1 MFFYALFVPAIA
13 YSSGAVGALNKLCCG
28 VPHNEQIN
36 KRKQKNENYLATAS
50 NAATAPLRDGQAVE
64 KLEKD
69 SNILY
74 DLFDLEKIFKVTK
87 RTLFNWRAK
96 GELPLI
102 EFGGKLYLSKGQLRE
117 LIIQK
122 GGNL

>member
-13 YSSGAVGALNKLCCG
+13 YSSGTVGELNKLCCG
-28 VPHNEQIN
+28 VPHNEKIN
-36 KRKQKNENYLATAS
+36 KMKQKNENYLATAS
-50 NAATAPLRDGQAVE
+50 NAATAHLRDGQAVE

-87 RTLFNWRAK
+87 EHCLI
-96 GELPLI
+96 GEPKAN
-102 EFGGKLYLSKGQLRE
+102 FR
-117 LIIQK
+117 
-122 GGNL
+122 

>member
-13 YSSGAVGALNKLCCG
+13 YSSGTVGELNKLCCG
-28 VPHNEQIN
+28 VPHNEKIN
-36 KRKQKNENYLATAS
+36 KMKQKNGNYLATAS
-50 NAATAPLRDGQAVE
+50 NAATAHLRDGQAVE

>member
-1 MFFYALFVPAIA
+1 METFN
-13 YSSGAVGALNKLCCG
+13 GN
-28 VPHNEQIN
+28 QM
-36 KRKQKNENYLATAS
+36 ATVS
-50 NAATAPLRDGQAVE
+50 NAAIAHLRDVQAIE

-69 SNILY
+69 TEILY
-74 DLFDLEKIFKVTK
+74 DLLDLEEIFKVTR

>member
-1 MFFYALFVPAIA
+1 MEEKYEFH
-13 YSSGAVGALNKLCCG
+13 C
-28 VPHNEQIN
+28 
-36 KRKQKNENYLATAS
+36 RTAS
-50 NAATAPLRDGQAVE
+50 NAATAHLRDGQAVE

-69 SNILY
+69 TKILY
-74 DLFDLEKIFKVTK
+74 NLLDLEEIFQVTK